1 MKKLVITL
9 TILIMISFSGNGQ
22 SNVDFNEMIGFGC
35 GFAGEQSKPV
45 QKVSKLI
52 DRENYNVIVQLLDS
66 DNNAEKFLAVVV
78 CEKLSELN
86 KLFLTNE
93 VKEKISIAYKS
104 SDLVSVCSGCTYWDQ
119 LTLTKML
126 QNGNS
131 MRISANFW
139 LEHIFSKE

>member
-9 TILIMISFSGNGQ
+9 TYLILISFSGNAQ

-52 DRENYNVIVQLLDS
+52 EKENYAAIVQLFDS

-86 KLFLTNE
+86 KLILTIE
-93 VKEKISIAYKS
+93 VKEKISIAYNS
-104 SDLVSVCSGCTYWDQ
+104 SDLVSVCSGCSYWNQ

-126 QNGNS
+126 QNGNP

-139 LEHIFSKE
+139 LEHLFGNE